1 MPTLRVCALAF
12 ILSACVSAF
21 PTSPADR
28 VIEPSSSEPPDE
40 AVLADD
46 VRVRRLAPGVWL
58 HVTLAGE
65 DWGRTPANGLLIEE
79 GVSSL
84 LVETGWNVRQAELL
98 LSWARDTLHR
108 PVRAGVVTHFHVDR
122 IGGVPAL
129 VAQGVPVSMREET
142 ARLAAE
148 RGRLSTPVQHLADA
162 QEWESLSLFFPGAG
176 HARDNLVVWHRNSG
190 LLFGGCFV
198 KDAGARD
205 LGNVEDADLSAWPA
219 SLERVRQRYPDVR
232 TVVPGHGLPG
242 GAELLAHTQALLREV
257 AAPLPPAP

>member
-1 MPTLRVCALAF
+1 MTILRACALVF
-12 ILSACVSAF
+12 LFSACVSAF
-21 PTSPADR
+21 PTPPVGR
-28 VIEPSSSEPPDE
+28 VLEPSSTEPPDE
-40 AVLADD
+40 AVLAED

-65 DWGRTPANGLLIEE
+65 DWGRIPANGLLIED

-148 RGRLSTPVQHLADA
+148 RGLSAPVHHLSDA
-162 QEWESLSLFFPGAG
+162 QEWGALSLFFPGAG
-176 HARDNLVVWHRNSG
+176 HTRDNLVVWHRGSG
-190 LLFGGCFV
+190 LLYGGCFV

-219 SLERVRQRYPDVR
+219 SLERVRQRYPDMR
-232 TVVPGHGLPG
+232 TVLPGHGLPG
-242 GAELLAHTQALLREV
+242 GPELLAHTQALLRAA
-257 AAPLPPAP
+257 AAPPSPAP